1 MRKFTLLLVLL
12 LMFDFYMPYKAIN
25 AYSNVLQV
33 SSEYTEVHLSVVYID
48 NSHSGNVPKMPKI
61 PISCPVVSVSA
72 NELLLYGRFDR
83 SVIEIMDES
92 GQVVH
97 TIGLNGGEEKV
108 QLPLLKPGVYSLFI
122 YENYSY
128 WGEFTIL

>member
-33 SSEYTEVHLSVVYID
+33 SSEYTEVHLSVIGI
-48 NSHSGNVPKMPKI
+48 NKSHGEDVPKMPKI
-61 PISCPVVSVSA
+61 PMSCPVVSVSA

-97 TIGLNGGEEKV
+97 TISLNGGEEKV
-108 QLPLLKPGVYSLFI
+108 QLPLLKPGVYNLFI

-128 WGEFTIL
+128 RGEFTIL